1 MAGELYVYLQRHRV
15 VNQADYGTFIAA
27 TAKIWYSTRISEA
40 ILCSDTA
47 IRLGS
52 CGTVTS

>member
-1 MAGELYVYLQRHRV
+1 MAGELYEYLQRHRV